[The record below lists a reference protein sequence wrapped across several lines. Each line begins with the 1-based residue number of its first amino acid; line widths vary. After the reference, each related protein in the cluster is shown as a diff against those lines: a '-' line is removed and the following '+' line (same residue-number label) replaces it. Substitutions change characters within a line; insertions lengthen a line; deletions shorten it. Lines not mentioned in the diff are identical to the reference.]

1 MIFEFAARIS
11 IESDW
16 TFECKFAPVPVHLY
30 LPQVNHDKA
39 LHCVSPV
46 ALFAV
51 LLIRVTS
58 SLLSWSLSHLL
69 ALPTPCISNQ
79 IPFHSHRCQFSTFP
93 PFHLWMDSI
102 WFWGL
107 FYSFSFLL
115 FAERGN
121 LSLKS
126 RRSVALKSPISI
138 CNGPHENSIG
148 AALNSTHGLNRY
160 SNPSEMLKQNFSSH
174 FWRRLKATEGDW
186 RRRHFDAN
194 ANSTASSANF
204 QLRFFN
210 ISNLIRAFR
219 FWQSVNEMFESV
231 TQLFWDI
238 FSALFWRVPRL
249 KVAILG
255 WVPGEFSSFSNA
267 IFSHLKRVEK
277 LEKNMVKFSR
287 HQSIFDHFFP
297 NFPDSLC
304 GLNQRSKS
312 APLAGWWA
320 ANYLQMISFAY
331 WVVDDFLRSSWR
343 AHHH

>member
-1 MIFEFAARIS
+1 M
-11 IESDW
+11 DW
-16 TFECKFAPVPVHLY
+16 T
-30 LPQVNHDKA
+30 D
-39 LHCVSPV
+39 
-46 ALFAV
+46 
-51 LLIRVTS
+51 IRIHQKC
-58 SLLSWSLSHLL
+58 WNR
-69 ALPTPCISNQ
+69 I
-79 IPFHSHRCQFSTFP
+79 FP
-93 PFHLWMDSI
+93 AIF
-102 WFWGL
+102 
-107 FYSFSFLL
+107 
-115 FAERGN
+115 
-121 LSLKS
+121 
-126 RRSVALKSPISI
+126 
-138 CNGPHENSIG
+138 
-148 AALNSTHGLNRY
+148 
-160 SNPSEMLKQNFSSH
+160 
-174 FWRRLKATEGDW
+174 EGDW